1 MDLSKQTTPEPI
13 GKRIAR
19 LRAERGWTQ
28 QALSQRLAVS
38 RVAISH
44 MEMDLT
50 IPSERT
56 ITLLAGVFKIRPH
69 DLVEGT
75 TYPLAKAEKLPL
87 TTCSYTS
94 LELDLSLLENDLRW
108 LERLESKTGWTD
120 YADRVKEHWQQRLE
134 GWLNGDLEAVER
146 GPVQQAL
153 QSLQEACAPRPARQ
167 SPGSGPIRTT
177 HRGG

>member
-1 MDLSKQTTPEPI
+1 MDPSRQTTQEPI

-19 LRAERGWTQ
+19 LRAEHGWTQ

-44 MEMDLT
+44 IEMDLI

-56 ITLLAGVFKIRPH
+56 VTLLAGVFKITPH
-69 DLVEGT
+69 ELVDGT

-94 LELDLSLLENDLRW
+94 FEVELALLENDLGW
-108 LERLESKTGWTD
+108 LETLENTVDWDEHAG
-120 YADRVKEHWQQRLE
+120 RVKERWQDRLRRWSE
-134 GWLNGDLEAVER
+134 NDLDPAER
-146 GPVQQAL
+146 ELLHQAL
-153 QSLQEACAPRPARQ
+153 HKLQSTCAQRV
-167 SPGSGPIRTT
+167 IR
-177 HRGG
+177 

>member
-1 MDLSKQTTPEPI
+1 MSFVKQAADLNSLSKQNAPEPT

-28 QALSQRLAVS
+28 QSLSQRLAIS

-56 ITLLAGVFKIRPH
+56 ITLLAGVFKITPH
-69 DLVEGT
+69 ELVEGT

-87 TTCSYTS
+87 TACSYTS
-94 LELDLSLLENDLRW
+94 LELDLALLENDLSW
-108 LERLESKTGWTD
+108 LERLNRAADWLG
-120 YADRVKEHWQQRLE
+120 YANLVKERWQESLERWSEGSLDAVEREMLQQAQQRLQT
-134 GWLNGDLEAVER
+134 V
-146 GPVQQAL
+146 
-153 QSLQEACAPRPARQ
+153 CAPRPA
-167 SPGSGPIRTT
+167 G
-177 HRGG
+177 

>member
-1 MDLSKQTTPEPI
+1 MDLSRQPTPESV

-19 LRAERGWTQ
+19 LRAEHGWTQ

-44 MEMDLT
+44 IEMDLI

-56 ITLLAGVFKIRPH
+56 VTLLAGIFKITPH
-69 DLVEGT
+69 ELVGGT

-94 LELDLSLLENDLRW
+94 LELELALLGNDLGW
-108 LERLESKTGWTD
+108 LKSLESAPGWREH
-120 YADRVKEHWQQRLE
+120 ANRVREHWQERLAR
-134 GWLNGDLEAVER
+134 WSSRDLDPAER
-146 GPVQQAL
+146 ELLQKAL
-153 QSLQEACAPRPARQ
+153 QGYQSACAP
-167 SPGSGPIRTT
+167 PGIR
-177 HRGG
+177 

>member
-1 MDLSKQTTPEPI
+1 MELSRPTTPEPI

-19 LRAERGWTQ
+19 LRSEHGWTQ

-44 MEMDLT
+44 IEMNLI

-56 ITLLAGVFKIRPH
+56 VTLLAGIFKITPH
-69 DLVEGT
+69 ELVEGT

-94 LELDLSLLENDLRW
+94 LELDMALLENDLSW
-108 LERLESKTGWTD
+108 LEQLESTTGWGEYAIQVKERWQSQIARWSNQD
-120 YADRVKEHWQQRLE
+120 MDPADREIL
-134 GWLNGDLEAVER
+134 L
-146 GPVQQAL
+146 QAL
-153 QSLQEACAPRPARQ
+153 QRLQSACTT
-167 SPGSGPIRTT
+167 PGIR
-177 HRGG
+177 

>member
-1 MDLSKQTTPEPI
+1 LIDPTLHTTPEPI

-28 QALSQRLAVS
+28 QALSQRLGVS

-56 ITLLAGVFKIRPH
+56 ITLLAGVFKITPH
-69 DLVEGT
+69 ELVEGT

-94 LELDLSLLENDLRW
+94 LELDLALLENDLSW
-108 LERLESKTGWTD
+108 LKRLEGEGNWASHA
-120 YADRVKEHWQQRLE
+120 YMVKEHWQPRLAQ
-134 GWLNGDLEAVER
+134 WSNQNLDPVER
-146 GPVQQAL
+146 DLLQQAL
-153 QSLQEACAPRPARQ
+153 QKLHALSSWIEASDLRRSSQVRP
-167 SPGSGPIRTT
+167 T
-177 HRGG
+177 HGG

>member
-1 MDLSKQTTPEPI
+1 MELSRQTTPEPI

-19 LRAERGWTQ
+19 LRSEHGWTQ

-44 MEMDLT
+44 IEMDLI

-56 ITLLAGVFKIRPH
+56 VTLLAGIFKITPH
-69 DLVEGT
+69 ELVERT

-94 LELDLSLLENDLRW
+94 LELDLALLENDLSW
-108 LERLESKTGWTD
+108 LEQLESTNGWGE
-120 YADRVKEHWQQRLE
+120 YAIQVNERWQSELARWSNQD
-134 GWLNGDLEAVER
+134 LNPADHEVL
-146 GPVQQAL
+146 QQAL
-153 QSLQEACAPRPARQ
+153 QKLKSACTTR
-167 SPGSGPIRTT
+167 GIR
-177 HRGG
+177 

>member
-1 MDLSKQTTPEPI
+1 MIDASKPIAPEPT

-19 LRAERGWTQ
+19 MRVERGWTQ
-28 QALSQRLAVS
+28 QALSQRLAIS

-56 ITLLAGVFKIRPH
+56 ITLLAGVFKITPH
-69 DLVEGT
+69 ELVEGT

-94 LELDLSLLENDLRW
+94 LEVDLALLENDLSW
-108 LERLESKTGWTD
+108 LERLEQAANWAS
-120 YADRVKEHWQQRLE
+120 YANLVIERWQERLRRWSEGSLDIVERDLLQQAQQRL
-134 GWLNGDLEAVER
+134 
-146 GPVQQAL
+146 QA
-153 QSLQEACAPRPARQ
+153 ACAHRPAK
-167 SPGSGPIRTT
+167 
-177 HRGG
+177 

>member
-1 MDLSKQTTPEPI
+1 MSVTDGQDLISTSKHTPPETI

-19 LRAERGWTQ
+19 LRVERGWTQ

-56 ITLLAGVFKIRPH
+56 ITLLAGIFKVKPH

-75 TYPLAKAEKLPL
+75 TYPRAKAEKLPL
-87 TTCSYTS
+87 VTCSYTAI
-94 LELDLSLLENDLRW
+94 ELGLAVFENDLSW
-108 LERLESKTGWTD
+108 LERLEKHTCSGAVRPAGAGTLAAGHCWLGWT
-120 YADRVKEHWQQRLE
+120 ATWKSRSVSRSSRRS
-134 GWLNGDLEAVER
+134 R
-146 GPVQQAL
+146 GCSKFVT
-153 QSLQEACAPRPARQ
+153 PAQ
-167 SPGSGPIRTT
+167 NK
-177 HRGG
+177 